1 MEAAMGSFIKQP
13 VRLTLIS
20 FSAILLAMVLFTSAA
35 AQEGDDSE
43 LLQQGAQV
51 FAENCAACHGEDGQG
66 RIGATLAKN
75 WPSIRPDLEIQ
86 DTIERGIEGTFM
98 PPWGMAFGGPLD
110 NDQIEAV
117 TRYILS
123 WESGEPSFIYPT
135 PTIDTRIV
143 LTPPPGVSG
152 DPNAGAQLY
161 AANCAVCHGP
171 NGEGRIGATL
181 AREWASTRPDL
192 LVKSVIENGVEGA
205 AMPPWS
211 QANGGPL
218 SEEEIDN
225 IVAYILT
232 WSGPASTPGSQEQ
245 AVGPLTGWPA
255 WILFIGAFIL
265 IVVVIVYYSRQ
276 RNSAD

>member
-1 MEAAMGSFIKQP
+1 MGSYIKQP
-13 VRLTLIS
+13 ARLMLLSITTMLFALIL
-20 FSAILLAMVLFTSAA
+20 FSSAA

-43 LLQQGAQV
+43 LLQQGAQI

-66 RIGATLAKN
+66 RIGATLAKD

-98 PPWGMAFGGPLD
+98 PAWGMAFGGPLD
-110 NDQIEAV
+110 NNEIEAV

-123 WESGEPSFIYPT
+123 WESGEPRFIYPT

-161 AANCAVCHGP
+161 TANCAVCHGP
-171 NGEGRIGATL
+171 SGEGRIGATL

-205 AMPPWS
+205 AMPAWS

-218 SEEEIDN
+218 SEEEINN

-232 WSGPASTPGSQEQ
+232 WSGPASTPESQEQ
-245 AVGPLTGWPA
+245 AVGPLTGWPV

-265 IVVVIVYYSRQ
+265 IIVAVVYYSRQ
-276 RNSAD
+276 RNSED

>member
-1 MEAAMGSFIKQP
+1 MGSFIKQL

-20 FSAILLAMVLFTSAA
+20 FSTILLTMVLFTSAT

-75 WPSIRPDLEIQ
+75 WSSIRPDLQIQ

-123 WESGEPSFIYPT
+123 WESGRPSFIYPT

-161 AANCAVCHGP
+161 ATNCAVCHGP

-181 AREWASTRPDL
+181 AREWSSTRPDL

-205 AMPPWS
+205 AMPAWS

-245 AVGPLTGWPA
+245 VVGPLTGWPA

-265 IVVVIVYYSRQ
+265 IIVVIVYYSRQ

>member
-1 MEAAMGSFIKQP
+1 
-13 VRLTLIS
+13 
-20 FSAILLAMVLFTSAA
+20 MVLFTSAT

-75 WPSIRPDLEIQ
+75 WSSIRPDLQIQ

-123 WESGEPSFIYPT
+123 WESGRPSFIYPT

-161 AANCAVCHGP
+161 ATNCAVCHGP

-181 AREWASTRPDL
+181 AREWSSTRPDL

-205 AMPPWS
+205 AMPAWS

-245 AVGPLTGWPA
+245 VVGPLTGWPA

-265 IVVVIVYYSRQ
+265 IIVVIVYYSRQ

>member
-1 MEAAMGSFIKQP
+1 MGSFIKQP

-20 FSAILLAMVLFTSAA
+20 FSTILLTMVLFTSAT

-75 WPSIRPDLEIQ
+75 WSSIRPDLQIQ

-123 WESGEPSFIYPT
+123 WESGRPSFIYPT

-161 AANCAVCHGP
+161 ATNCAVCHGP

-181 AREWASTRPDL
+181 AREWSSTRPDL

-205 AMPPWS
+205 AMPAWS

-245 AVGPLTGWPA
+245 VVGPLTGWPA

-265 IVVVIVYYSRQ
+265 IIVVIVYYSRQ